1 VTEVLFFGGLFTL
14 YAVYHWKYPAA
25 FAEAGN
31 HLYLSLGA
39 TNLTVL
45 LVSSLTVAL
54 AVHAVQS
61 DDRKRALRMLLATF
75 GLGCLFMVF
84 KGTEYYLD
92 FHDKIVPGA
101 HFRGGWTHDSGHVQL
116 FYILYFIMTGLH
128 ATHVLVG
135 LGVLAVVIAKC
146 AAHEKINTCRNMVEM
161 FGLYWHFVDCVRIV
175 LFPLLYL
182 GGH

>member
-1 VTEVLFFGGLFTL
+1 
-14 YAVYHWKYPAA
+14 
-25 FAEAGN
+25 
-31 HLYLSLGA
+31 
-39 TNLTVL
+39 
-45 LVSSLTVAL
+45 
-54 AVHAVQS
+54 
-61 DDRKRALRMLLATF
+61 
-75 GLGCLFMVF
+75 
-84 KGTEYYLD
+84 
-92 FHDKIVPGA
+92 
-101 HFRGGWTHDSGHVQL
+101 VQL